1 MENIVIGIEGLVGA
15 GKTSICRELIK
26 KMPNTILLN
35 GGNLYRAI
43 VYAMIQNGKKLEELK
58 KQGKNLDIKEMM
70 DLFKIQIKIENNE
83 TIIYIDGKK
92 VDEDEIQSKEAS
104 IAVSTIGG
112 SADNKNLFKF
122 ARNLIDDLKKN
133 SNVIVSGRSV
143 MKIYPDCN
151 YHFFIVADLEERVKR
166 KCFQYN
172 NKETEDEIREN
183 IIKRDELQ
191 EKAGF
196 YEYSSITTKIDV
208 TDCKSVSESTQKVL
222 SYIDCLETTTVG
234 V

>member
-43 VYAMIQNGKKLEELK
+43 VYSMIQNGNKIEELK
-58 KQGKNLDIKEMM
+58 KQGKKLDIKEMM

-83 TIIYIDGKK
+83 TIIYINNKK
-92 VDEDEIQSKEAS
+92 VDEDEIQSKETS
-104 IAVSTIGG
+104 MAVSTVGG

-122 ARNLIDDLKKN
+122 AKNLIDNLKQR

-143 MKIYPDCN
+143 MKIYPDYN

-166 KCFQYN
+166 KCSQYN
-172 NKETEDEIREN
+172 NKETEEEIREN

-196 YEYSSITTKIDV
+196 YEYSSITTEIDV
-208 TDCKSVSESTQKVL
+208 TDCKTVLESTKKVL
-222 SYIDCLETTTVG
+222 NHINHVETAAISV
-234 V
+234 

>member
-26 KMPNTILLN
+26 EIPNTVLLN

-43 VYAMIQNGKKLEELK
+43 VYAMMQNGSKLEELK
-58 KQGKNLDIKEMM
+58 KQGKKLDIKEMM

-83 TIIYIDGKK
+83 TIIYIDNKK
-92 VDEDEIQSKEAS
+92 VDEDAIQSKEAS
-104 IAVSTIGG
+104 MAVSTVGG

-122 ARNLIDDLKKN
+122 ARNLIDDLKQN
-133 SNVIVSGRSV
+133 SNVIVSGRSI

-151 YHFFIVADLEERVKR
+151 YHFFIVADLDERVKR
-166 KCFQYN
+166 KCSQYN
-172 NKETEDEIREN
+172 NKEIEDEVREN

-196 YEYSSITTKIDV
+196 YEYSSITKEIDV
-208 TDCKSVSESTQKVL
+208 TECKSVQESTKKVL
-222 SYIDCLETTTVG
+222 NNIKIVETV
-234 V
+234 